1 MSTSERDF
9 VDENGGIPGFIRL
22 RREVASYLEHY
33 RELRLKRF
41 FLRSQSALSLS
52 RVLWLHAI
60 FFSLDSSRQA
70 NVVSHGAERI
80 LVAF

>member
-1 MSTSERDF
+1 M
-9 VDENGGIPGFIRL
+9 DENGGIPGFIRL
-22 RREVASYLEHY
+22 RREVASFLEHY
-33 RELRLKRF
+33 RELRMKRF
-41 FLRSQSALSLS
+41 FLRSQSARSLSLS
-52 RVLWLHAI
+52 RVLLLHAI